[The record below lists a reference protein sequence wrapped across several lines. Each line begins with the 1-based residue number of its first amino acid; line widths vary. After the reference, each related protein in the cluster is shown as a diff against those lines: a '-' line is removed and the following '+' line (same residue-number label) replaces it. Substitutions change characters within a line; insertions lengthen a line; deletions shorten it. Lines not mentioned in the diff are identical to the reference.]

1 MMTENQMS
9 NTSISRVYSTLVG
22 GVLATSIIVMGNGAV
37 TIGHNY
43 DCPGQIVSYLNEKTN
58 IYTSFTSA
66 SCISYNVPGY
76 SNSKSNI
83 SGIDK
88 VTVNEDKLQNVKKLE
103 TIAMLQDNWNAN
115 GAKAFSASLIS
126 KVRNIIVFLEI
137 QPELFPTACESL
149 QLEYDKQDGT
159 HMEIEITEGEN
170 AEIFVVDSMGRES
183 TRNIRASIEV
193 INKVVRDFYG

>member
-58 IYTSFTSA
+58 IYTSFTSV
-66 SCISYNVPGY
+66 SCISYNVLGY
-76 SNSKSNI
+76 SNNKSNI

-115 GAKAFSASLIS
+115 GAKAFSDSLIS

>member
-22 GVLATSIIVMGNGAV
+22 GVLVTSIIVMGNGAV

-58 IYTSFTSA
+58 IYTSFTSV
-66 SCISYNVPGY
+66 SCISYNVLGY
-76 SNSKSNI
+76 SNNKSNI

-115 GAKAFSASLIS
+115 GAKAFSDSLIS